1 MGNNLYGEVKRYWES
16 DRFQKMHEIARLEIL
31 DYLFLLDKQ
40 YFSQYNN
47 HFIRFKENR
56 MKSFESII
64 LKLQK
69 KGCEINIENMEKY
82 IDDISGVRIICY
94 DQKQLYRLVKL
105 IKDSR
110 QYEIYKEKDYIKNPK
125 KNGYVSYHIVFMV
138 PINVDREKTN
148 VKVEL
153 QIRTIIMD
161 AWASMASIVR
171 YKKKKK
177 ISDDLEKLI
186 NTYSKKSRQM
196 DRLMRSVLEIDE
208 KTSRDK
214 SGRQL
219 YKL

>member
-1 MGNNLYGEVKRYWES
+1 MGNDLTGLVKAYWES
-16 DRFQKMHEIARLEIL
+16 DRFQKMHEIVRLEIL
-31 DYLFLLDKQ
+31 NYLTELDEQ
-40 YFSQYNN
+40 YFKEYNN

-64 LKLQK
+64 SKLKRK
-69 KGCEINIENMEKY
+69 NSEINIENMEKY

-105 IKDSR
+105 IKDSN

-125 KNGYVSYHIVFMV
+125 KNGYVSYHIVFLV
-138 PINVDREKTN
+138 PINVDKEKIN

-161 AWASMASIVR
+161 AWASMDSIVR

-214 SGRQL
+214 SGR
-219 YKL
+219 

>member
-1 MGNNLYGEVKRYWES
+1 M
-16 DRFQKMHEIARLEIL
+16 
-31 DYLFLLDKQ
+31 
-40 YFSQYNN
+40 
-47 HFIRFKENR
+47 
-56 MKSFESII
+56 
-64 LKLQK
+64 
-69 KGCEINIENMEKY
+69 
-82 IDDISGVRIICY
+82 
-94 DQKQLYRLVKL
+94 
-105 IKDSR
+105 IKDSN

-161 AWASMASIVR
+161 AWASMDSIVR

-208 KTSRDK
+208 KTSKDK
-214 SGRQL
+214 SG
-219 YKL
+219 K

>member
-1 MGNNLYGEVKRYWES
+1 MGNDLYGEVKKYWES
-16 DRFQKMHEIARLEIL
+16 DRFQKMHEIVRLEIL
-31 DYLFLLDKQ
+31 NYLTELDEQ
-40 YFSQYNN
+40 YFKQYNN

-64 LKLQK
+64 SKLKRK
-69 KGCEINIENMEKY
+69 NSEINIENMEKY

-105 IKDSR
+105 IKDSN

-208 KTSRDK
+208 KTSKDK
-214 SGRQL
+214 SG
-219 YKL
+219 K

>member
-1 MGNNLYGEVKRYWES
+1 MGNDLTGLVKAYWKS
-16 DRFQKMHEIARLEIL
+16 DRFQKMHEIVRLEIL
-31 DYLFLLDKQ
+31 NYLTELDEQ
-40 YFSQYNN
+40 YFKEYNN

-64 LKLQK
+64 SKLKRK
-69 KGCEINIENMEKY
+69 NSEINIENMEKY

-105 IKDSR
+105 IKDSN

-125 KNGYVSYHIVFMV
+125 KNGYVSYHIVFLV
-138 PINVDREKTN
+138 PINVDKEKIN

-161 AWASMASIVR
+161 AWASMDSIVR

-214 SGRQL
+214 SGR
-219 YKL
+219 